1 VFASSS
7 HNNRPSA
14 RDSPHLPCSSLGVL
28 NVPRLDR
35 RPAVASCSYWPQTN
49 CRSRLVLSADWA
61 MHSGEAVH
69 EWLRTN
75 TILLCSFRTIAA
87 DLETPA
93 T

>member
-1 VFASSS
+1 MAISRKSTERRGAETAKTVAVGCD
-7 HNNRPSA
+7 R
-14 RDSPHLPCSSLGVL
+14 LPETFDGKQ
-28 NVPRLDR
+28 
-35 RPAVASCSYWPQTN
+35 PQTN

-69 EWLRTN
+69 EWLRTK